1 MLCKPF
7 FKSLACLGKASQ
19 PKGNVMLTDKILEN
33 DNIIVTVPDY
43 LQESG
48 EESEE
53 PGEEPGEESE
63 EPGEEPGEESGEE
76 SEEPG
81 EESQTI
87 IVESSFDESNIIME
101 MEQLKQISMYSL
113 SFNAGLFV
121 FVLLYLCVKF
131 FKIFF

>member
-7 FKSLACLGKASQ
+7 FKSLAWLGKASQ

-43 LQESG
+43 LQEPF

-53 PGEEPGEESE
+53 PGEEPGEQSE
-63 EPGEEPGEESGEE
+63 EPGEEPGEE

-87 IVESSFDESNIIME
+87 IVESSFDETNILME
-101 MEQLKQISMYSL
+101 MESLKQISMYSL

-131 FKIFF
+131 FKVFF